1 MGSQARLTIRGGR
14 ALIVAVAIFG
24 GLVPSAV
31 AGSQARPPWRATCP
45 FDTSKALLP
54 VECGRLKVPE
64 NYDKPGREI
73 EIAFMIVR
81 ARNNEDPQNPV
92 LFLSGGP
99 GAPSL
104 VYAEMLVANPQI
116 HEVVVDRDW
125 VFYDQRGSG
134 RSLPALRCPREAN
147 YTLRVRLCRDKLI
160 QEGVDLSQYNSE
172 RSARDIEALR
182 NGLGVKQWNLWGISY
197 GSRLAFAVA
206 RDFPAS
212 VRAIVHDAPSD
223 PEAPE
228 IVDDF
233 RGTDAAIHRLLSKC
247 AADAACTLKY
257 PDLRA
262 RFLAALPRIRQQ
274 PLQVGDQ
281 QIDDERLVSYI
292 RGYLFGGDPVI
303 LEPRLQN
310 LLAYMD
316 AAARGDG
323 QSMRQIEQR
332 MPQARD
338 NGTPVPPEGW
348 YAMGQNLSIECNE
361 ERAFESLEDYRQ
373 AAARSEIVRALFG
386 PAGGAAIRKACSR
399 WPSGRA
405 DPIRKSRVHYDGP
418 QLVFSG
424 ELDASLSGI
433 SGYRIEMLYPNARN
447 VVFKNAVHGQ
457 VHLADFPPAVV
468 SEYRQCAL
476 GLARQFLA
484 DSQRR
489 LDTRC
494 AESRTLRLVP

>member
-1 MGSQARLTIRGGR
+1 MAAPGR
-14 ALIVAVAIFG
+14 SLVAAFALCG
-24 GLVPSAV
+24 GLVPSAIAAAQ
-31 AGSQARPPWRATCP
+31 AGAPWRVTCP
-45 FDTSKALLP
+45 FDTTRALLP

-64 NYDKPGREI
+64 NYARPGRDI
-73 EIAFMIVR
+73 DIAFMIVR
-81 ARNNEDPQNPV
+81 ARDNQDPQHPV

-104 VYAEMLVANPQI
+104 VYAEMLLATPQV
-116 HEVVVDRDW
+116 HEVVADRDW

-134 RSLPALRCPREAN
+134 RSLPALRCPRDPDHAR
-147 YTLRVRLCRDKLI
+147 RVRLCRDRFI
-160 QEGVDLSQYNSE
+160 QEGVDLSQYTSE

-182 NGLGVKQWNLWGISY
+182 NALGVKQWNLWGISY

-212 VRAIVHDAPSD
+212 VRAIVHDGPSD

-228 IVDDF
+228 IIDDF
-233 RGTDAAIHRLLSKC
+233 RGTDAAIRRLLAKC
-247 AADAACTLKY
+247 AADAACALKY
-257 PDLRA
+257 PGLGA
-262 RFLAALPRIRQQ
+262 RFLATLPRIRQQ
-274 PLQVGDQ
+274 PIEAEGQR
-281 QIDDERLVSYI
+281 IDDQRLVSYI
-292 RGYLFGGDPVI
+292 RDYLFGGDPAL
-303 LEPRLQN
+303 LEARVQH

-323 QSMRQIEQR
+323 PAMRQVEQG
-332 MPQARD
+332 MPQDRD
-338 NGTPVPPEGW
+338 DGTPVPPEGW

-361 ERAFESLEDYRQ
+361 ERAFESLEDYRR
-373 AAARSEIVRALFG
+373 AAAASDIVRALFG
-386 PAGGAAIRKACSR
+386 PDQGAAILDECAS

-405 DPIRKSRVHYDGP
+405 DPARKRPVHYDGP

-433 SGYRIEMLYPNARN
+433 SGDRIRMRYPNARQ
-447 VVFKNAVHGQ
+447 VVFRNAGHGQ
-457 VHLADFPPAVV
+457 VELADFPPAVV

-476 GLARQFLA
+476 WLARQFLA
-484 DSQRR
+484 DPNRR
-489 LDTRC
+489 LDTGC